1 MISLAH
7 PYIMGAAQGVQTSL
21 RVIVGFVMRN
31 IERPPVWYSLF
42 KIYHRGLKTGIL
54 LLDYCRRSFPDDD
67 HTTGGSCPT
76 HDIDNDSR

>member
-54 LLDYCRRSFPDDD
+54 LLDYCRVCKHALVLQGHLQKITFPRI
-67 HTTGGSCPT
+67 SW
-76 HDIDNDSR
+76 

>member
-54 LLDYCRRSFPDDD
+54 LLDYCRATS
-67 HTTGGSCPT
+67 
-76 HDIDNDSR
+76 